1 MDDFSTC
8 RQFRKALMPLLGVL
22 LLTFTT
28 SASLAEPTRGG
39 TLKVITQ
46 NDLKVLDPFWTTA
59 YISRNHGYMI
69 YDVLFAFDD
78 NLTVQPQMIDTW
90 EVSPDRLR
98 YTFTLRDGLRWHDGQ
113 PVTSA
118 DVIASLKRWG
128 QLDSQ
133 GKLLL
138 RVTESLQEVNDTTF
152 QLQLKEPFGLV
163 LEALAKPSSN
173 VPFILPAH
181 VASTPADEQI
191 KDTIGSGPFI
201 FVKEEWQPGHRV
213 VYVRNP
219 EYMPRPEPA
228 SSAAGGKRVYL
239 DRVEWLYI
247 PAPATAGAALQ
258 AGEVDY
264 WESVPLD
271 FVARLEPNPSLAG

>member
-1 MDDFSTC
+1 MHGFPRCLSLRLGLLSLLATVALTC
-8 RQFRKALMPLLGVL
+8 AVSPL
-22 LLTFTT
+22 
-28 SASLAEPTRGG
+28 LAEPTRGG
-39 TLKVITQ
+39 TLKFVTQ

-69 YDVLFAFDD
+69 YDVLFALDD

-90 EVSPDRLR
+90 EVSQDRLR

-128 QLDSQ
+128 QRDSQ
-133 GKLLL
+133 GKLLM
-138 RVTESLQEVNDTTF
+138 RVTDSLQEVNDKTF
-152 QLQLKEPFGLV
+152 QLLLKEPFGLV
-163 LEALAKPSSN
+163 VEALAKPSSN
-173 VPFILPAH
+173 VPFILPAR
-181 VASTPADEQI
+181 VAATPPDEQI
-191 KDTIGSGPFI
+191 KETIGSGPFI

-219 EYMPRPEPA
+219 DYLPRPEPA

-239 DRVEWLYI
+239 DRVEWLLI
-247 PAPATAGAALQ
+247 RSTMP
-258 AGEVDY
+258 
-264 WESVPLD
+264 WHW
-271 FVARLEPNPSLAG
+271 